1 MPRLHKSE
9 QSPAVA
15 NEPNSTS
22 SRAYKSDNTSH
33 HNSFVS
39 HTTTKHISSPSST
52 MATPSTQKAILQPD
66 KMSTSVTMIFDH
78 PTPTP
83 DFAADEHLIQVHATA
98 ITNGE
103 LLWSRYFP
111 LPAGSTKVLVPCNDI
126 AGTVIA
132 APPSSLFQ
140 PGSEVYA
147 RSSYAR
153 TGCARDYTILVGE
166 EMAQRPQCLS
176 WAESAAVPM
185 SAETAWQALF
195 VQAGLEAKQ
204 GSAVGKRV
212 FVTAASGGAGVWMV
226 QLAKWA
232 GAEVVG
238 TCSTANVELVRS
250 LGADV
255 VLDYTKTDVK
265 QWAAE
270 DDKPADLVIDCI
282 GGKALEDAWWVVKE
296 GGTLLS
302 IFQPPEEKKP
312 VGAPANVRNFFF
324 VMTTSGEQL
333 RKISPLVDGGMRPAL
348 DSVVPFDQY
357 QRAFEKLASGRT
369 KGKIVLDLMAQ

>member
-1 MPRLHKSE
+1 MAIPDT
-9 QSPAVA
+9 Q
-15 NEPNSTS
+15 
-22 SRAYKSDNTSH
+22 RAI
-33 HNSFVS
+33 V
-39 HTTTKHISSPSST
+39 
-52 MATPSTQKAILQPD
+52 QPD
-66 KMSTSVTMIFDH
+66 KMSTSVTMIAHH
-78 PTPTP
+78 PVPNP
-83 DFAADEHLIQVHATA
+83 DFAADEHLVRVHTTA

-126 AGTVIA
+126 AGTVVA
-132 APPSSLFQ
+132 APQSSLFQ
-140 PGSEVYA
+140 PGTEVYA

-153 TGCARDYTILVGE
+153 TGCARDYTILVGD
-166 EMAQRPQCLS
+166 EMAERPQSLS

-195 VQAGLEAKQ
+195 VHAGLEARK
-204 GSAVGKRV
+204 GGADGKRV

-238 TCSTANVELVRS
+238 TCSTANVDLVKSR
-250 LGADV
+250 GADV

-265 QWAAE
+265 QWAV
-270 DDKPADLVIDCI
+270 DGIHQADLVIDCI
-282 GGKALEDAWWVVKE
+282 GGQALEDAWWVVKE

-312 VGAPANVRNFFF
+312 MGAPANVRNFFF

-333 RKISPLVDGGMRPAL
+333 RKISPLVDEGMRPAL
-348 DSVVPFDQY
+348 DSAVPFDQY
-357 QRAFEKLASGRT
+357 QSAFDKLASGRT
-369 KGKIVLDLMAQ
+369 KGKIVLDLVAH